1 MIFKSFFID
10 LIDNDIKKKETKKY
24 IKAGSVID
32 FSIDLSSNKFNT
44 PKINERV
51 KTLRRLIWIFGFL
64 NKNKITSNRTPTISE
79 KNNHLY
85 MV

>member
-1 MIFKSFFID
+1 MSLVKDLDHLSLFEELMIFKSFFID
-10 LIDNDIKKKETKKY
+10 LIDNDVKKKEIKKY

-51 KTLRRLIWIFGFL
+51 KNLKRLI
-64 NKNKITSNRTPTISE
+64 
-79 KNNHLY
+79 
-85 MV
+85 

>member
-1 MIFKSFFID
+1 MIFKSFFTERID
-10 LIDNDIKKKETKKY
+10 KNISKKEIKKY

-51 KTLRRLIWIFGFL
+51 KNLKRLIWIFGFL
-64 NKNKITSNRTPTISE
+64 NKNMITNNRTLTISE
-79 KNNHLY
+79 KK
-85 MV
+85 

>member
-10 LIDNDIKKKETKKY
+10 LIDNDVKKKEIKKY

-51 KTLRRLIWIFGFL
+51 KNLKRLIWIFGFL
-64 NKNKITSNRTPTISE
+64 NKNMITNNRTLTISE
-79 KNNHLY
+79 KK
-85 MV
+85 